1 MPEFL
6 QKLFDT
12 DFMPHVF
19 CLRSPGLIWLHAVAD
34 ALIALAYFIIP
45 LGLLRLVQKRKDLSF
60 HWMFVLF
67 AVFILSCGATHVLG
81 IVTLWH
87 PIYRFEAVVKV
98 VTALASVATAI
109 ILVRLLPQFYE
120 LPSLEQWRRS
130 NAELEERVNE
140 RTAQLLEL
148 TAAWDLAHGFIR
160 DTRGVISFWCDGS
173 EKLYGWKKDEA
184 LGRTSHELLHTQ
196 FPIPLAEI
204 EEELSEKGSWEGEL
218 VHMTKS
224 GERKCV
230 ASHWVRLSSQG
241 KGTATVIEVN
251 ADITDR
257 LRADETSR
265 LLAAIV
271 ESSND
276 AIIGTDLDCIV
287 TNWNKSAE
295 ALFGYSAAEMIGKSI
310 EVLIPDH
317 YLEEQRLFADAVGQG
332 GEAKRFETVRLAKH
346 GRLIP
351 VSITISPIRNSAG
364 RLIGTSR
371 TLHDI
376 SLAKAQEEALRQ
388 VEERQRLAV
397 ESGQVGLW
405 YLDAAS
411 NRCIWT
417 ARCKELHGLGPDDE
431 TPDGSSLLL
440 LVHADDR
447 EAVLQAMR
455 QTLAGKTDLSV
466 DYRTRGLDGRTNW
479 VQARGRAQLDAHDNI
494 EGIHGTVIDLTDR
507 IEMEA
512 KLRRAN
518 TELEQFAYAA
528 AHDLQEPLRNVAL
541 AASLLRVR
549 RNGSGHS
556 PEESDEP
563 RLLSTV
569 IDNAMRME
577 AMVKDLLAYSRALDG
592 DEEPS
597 TRIDGNA
604 VLERVLENLAT
615 VIREKQAEIIAE
627 PLPHVAMEETH
638 LVQVLQNLISNA
650 LKYSGPRPPRI
661 EIGVRYS
668 AGDMVLFVKDQGIGI
683 APHLHSRAFGMFKR
697 LHNDGSAKGTGI
709 GLTMCKRIVEHYGGK
724 IWIESEEDAGAT
736 FLFTIP
742 FTESRL
748 S

>member
-1 MPEFL
+1 M
-6 QKLFDT
+6 
-12 DFMPHVF
+12 
-19 CLRSPGLIWLHAVAD
+19 HAASD

-45 LGLLRLVQKRKDLSF
+45 LGLLRLVHRRKDLSF

-87 PIYRFEAVVKV
+87 PVYRFEAVIKL
-98 VTALASVATAI
+98 VTALASVATAA

-140 RTAQLLEL
+140 RTAQLQEL
-148 TAAWDLAHGFIR
+148 TTAWDLAHGFIR
-160 DTRGVISFWCDGS
+160 DTRGLISFWCEGS
-173 EKLYGWKKDEA
+173 EKLYGWTKAEA
-184 LGRTSHELLHTQ
+184 LGRSPHQLLDTQ
-196 FPIPLAEI
+196 FPIPLIEI
-204 EEELSEKGSWEGEL
+204 EEELEDKGSWEGQL
-218 VHMTKS
+218 VHTTKS
-224 GERKCV
+224 GERKYV
-230 ASHWVRLSSQG
+230 ASHWVRVANEG
-241 KGTATVIEVN
+241 KNTSTVIEVN

-257 LRADETSR
+257 LRADETAR

-276 AIIGTDLDCIV
+276 AIIGTDLECMV

-295 ALFGYSAAEMIGKSI
+295 ALFGYSAGEMIGKSI
-310 EVLIPDH
+310 EALIPDH
-317 YLEEQRLFADAVGQG
+317 YLEEQRLFADQVGQG
-332 GEAKRFETVRLAKH
+332 GEAKRFETVRLAKD

-364 RLIGTSR
+364 ALIGTSR
-371 TLHDI
+371 TLQDI

-405 YLDAAS
+405 YLDAAT

-417 ARCKELHGLGPDDE
+417 TRCKELHGLAQDDE
-431 TPDGSSLLL
+431 TPDGSTLLL
-440 LVHADDR
+440 LVHPEDR
-447 EAVLQAMR
+447 ETVRQAVR
-455 QTLAGKTDLSV
+455 ETLAGKTDLSV
-466 DYRTRGLDGRTNW
+466 DYRTRGRDGRTNW
-479 VQARGRAQLDAHDNI
+479 LQARGRAQRDAHDNI

-549 RNGSGHS
+549 RNGGGKDRD
-556 PEESDEP
+556 ESDEP

-592 DEEPS
+592 EEEQS
-597 TRIDGNA
+597 ARADGNV
-604 VLERVLENLAT
+604 VLERVLQNLAA
-615 VIREKQAEIIAE
+615 VINEKEAEITSE
-627 PLPHVAMEETH
+627 PLPRVAMEETH

-650 LKYSGPRPPRI
+650 LKYSGPQRPRI

-668 AGDMVLFVKDQGIGI
+668 AGDMVLFVKDQGVGI

-697 LHNDGSAKGTGI
+697 LHNDGTAKGTGI
-709 GLTMCKRIVEHYGGK
+709 GLTICKRIVEHYGGK
-724 IWIESEEDAGAT
+724 IWIESEADAGAT

-748 S
+748 A

>member
-19 CLRSPGLIWLHAVAD
+19 CLRSPGLIWLHAASD

-87 PIYRFEAVVKV
+87 PVYRLEAVIKL

-109 ILVRLLPQFYE
+109 ILVRLLPHFYE

-130 NAELEERVNE
+130 NAELEERVKE

-148 TAAWDLAHGFIR
+148 TAAWDLSHGFIR
-160 DTRGVISFWCDGS
+160 DTRGMISFWCAGS
-173 EKLYGWKKDEA
+173 EKLYGWAKEEA
-184 LGRTSHELLHTQ
+184 LGRSPHELLKTQ
-196 FPIPLAEI
+196 FPKPLSDI
-204 EEELSEKGSWEGEL
+204 EEELTQKGSWEGEL
-218 VHMTKS
+218 VHTTKG
-224 GERKCV
+224 GEKKFV
-230 ASHWVRLSSQG
+230 ASHWVLLSDTG
-241 KGTATVIEVN
+241 KSTGTIIEVN

-257 LRADETSR
+257 LRADETAR

-276 AIIGTDLDCIV
+276 AIIGTNLDCIV

-295 ALFGYSAAEMIGKSI
+295 ALFGYSAEEMIGKSI

-332 GEAKRFETVRLAKH
+332 GEAKRFETVRLAKN

-364 RLIGTSR
+364 GLIGTSR

-376 SLAKAQEEALRQ
+376 SQAKAQEEALRQ

-431 TPDGSSLLL
+431 TPDGSSLLM

-447 EAVLQAMR
+447 EAVRQAVR

-466 DYRTRGLDGRTNW
+466 DYRTRGRDGRTNW

-549 RNGSGHS
+549 RNGGGHR
-556 PEESDEP
+556 EESDEP

-592 DEEPS
+592 DEAPS
-597 TRIDGNA
+597 TRTDGNA
-604 VLERVLENLAT
+604 VLERVLENLAA
-615 VIREKQAEIIAE
+615 VISEKDAEITAE
-627 PLPHVAMEETH
+627 PLPLVAMEETH

-650 LKYSGPRPPRI
+650 LKYSGPRRPQI

-668 AGDMVLFVKDQGIGI
+668 AGDMVLFVKDQGVGI

-709 GLTMCKRIVEHYGGK
+709 GLTMCKRIVEHYGGR
-724 IWIESEEDAGAT
+724 IWIESEADAGAT

-742 FTESRL
+742 ITESRL